1 MLLHVI
7 YSTCIYHTRLL
18 VYSSPSL
25 YLLMVCIV
33 MIESLL
39 QGVGMDSI
47 EDKVR
52 EVVDEDVPV
61 SPQHTDPHYTSL
73 LP

>member
-1 MLLHVI
+1 MI
-7 YSTCIYHTRLL
+7 
-18 VYSSPSL
+18 
-25 YLLMVCIV
+25 CIV
-33 MIESLL
+33 MIGSLL

-61 SPQHTDPHYTSL
+61 RSQNTDPHKTSL

>member
-1 MLLHVI
+1 MI
-7 YSTCIYHTRLL
+7 
-18 VYSSPSL
+18 
-25 YLLMVCIV
+25 CIV

-61 SPQHTDPHYTSL
+61 SPHKTSL

>member
-1 MLLHVI
+1 MI
-7 YSTCIYHTRLL
+7 
-18 VYSSPSL
+18 
-25 YLLMVCIV
+25 CIV

-61 SPQHTDPHYTSL
+61 SQQNIDPHKTSL
-73 LP
+73 PP

>member
-1 MLLHVI
+1 
-7 YSTCIYHTRLL
+7 
-18 VYSSPSL
+18 
-25 YLLMVCIV
+25 MVCIV
-33 MIESLL
+33 MIEPVL

-61 SPQHTDPHYTSL
+61 SPHNTDPHKTSL